1 MADIKILD
9 CTLRDGGFVNNWEF
23 GYSCINNIVNRLNN
37 AHVDIIEIG
46 YIRNYVS
53 YNEDSTQFPNVTSI
67 DQSLINKKYDSMIVA
82 LMDFGDCTIDEICD
96 RKDSIIDGIRITFRK
111 ERIDEALLLSR
122 KIKEKGYKIFLQPV
136 AITDYNGS
144 DTIKLIEKINHIDP
158 YAVCIVDTYGFMNRH
173 DLEKYFYLF
182 DSSLNQKIALGYH
195 SHNNYQLSYANAISL
210 IEMSTKRCLIID
222 SSTFGMGKGA
232 GNLNTE
238 LITAYLNTNYEYHYG
253 INDIVEIISIYL
265 EDERNKNFWGY
276 GLRYFLAANS
286 NVHHNYVKYLLDKK
300 TLTVKSI
307 NKILEMIDDEK
318 KTRYDE
324 EYIEKLYEVHQN
336 KLIDDESVYTK
347 LRRFIG
353 EREVLILAPGNTLS
367 EYKRNVNDYAL
378 QKNPC
383 VISVNHIIDLYK
395 CDILFISNAI
405 RYSQMEVEM
414 ESMKEKIDVIA
425 TSNISF
431 ASVKPDYV
439 VKYQELLMNDA
450 KIKDSAVIMLM
461 KLLYKL
467 GYHNVSIAGFDGFTE
482 DKNDKN
488 YYSKGKSL
496 GLNAKSATE
505 NIKDALE
512 HLPQDFEIK
521 FITPSL
527 YEKEEER

>member
-1 MADIKILD
+1 MTDIKILD

-53 YNEDSTQFPNVTSI
+53 YNKDSTQFPNVTSI

-111 ERIDEALLLSR
+111 EKIDEALLLSQ

-336 KLIDDESVYTK
+336 NKRVCENLCTLVGMCIREYVIPDKVGKSTVMTIFDKLKYNKSTTYK
-347 LRRFIG
+347 SCASSLRE
-353 EREVLILAPGNTLS
+353 ERENILGSLPYEARRLLTGGTAYGSTLNA
-367 EYKRNVNDYAL
+367 EGIRLKNAL
-378 QKNPC
+378 QLYL
-383 VISVNHIIDLYK
+383 DL
-395 CDILFISNAI
+395 A
-405 RYSQMEVEM
+405 
-414 ESMKEKIDVIA
+414 
-425 TSNISF
+425 
-431 ASVKPDYV
+431 
-439 VKYQELLMNDA
+439 
-450 KIKDSAVIMLM
+450 
-461 KLLYKL
+461 
-467 GYHNVSIAGFDGFTE
+467 
-482 DKNDKN
+482 
-488 YYSKGKSL
+488 
-496 GLNAKSATE
+496 
-505 NIKDALE
+505 
-512 HLPQDFEIK
+512 
-521 FITPSL
+521 
-527 YEKEEER
+527 